1 MNKIYKKSELWFSL
15 LWIGIYVFGSG
26 LTDELSR
33 RLNAP
38 KLVTLNFHAIL
49 SLFAVLWI
57 GKNGL
62 LKKYGLCPPAVKSSK
77 FLYYLPLIFV
87 ASRGLWFGVSF
98 EKPVAETLALF
109 LSMVLVGFL
118 EELIFRGFLFKA
130 MSKDN
135 LKLAVV
141 VSSLSFGLGHLVN
154 LINGSGMSITDNLCQ
169 VWVAVA
175 FGFMCVLIF
184 HRGKSLVPCIA
195 VHSAYNALG
204 VFSAKTLFT
213 ERETVLISLVLFA
226 VIVLYTL
233 FLLKNLPKN
242 SGNEN

>member
-1 MNKIYKKSELWFSL
+1 MNRLYKKSELWFSL

-49 SLFAVLWI
+49 SIFAILWME
-57 GKNGL
+57 KNGL
-62 LKKYGLCPPAVKSSK
+62 LKKYGICTPAVKASK

-87 ASRGLWFGVSF
+87 ASHGLWFGVSF

-154 LINGSGMSITDNLCQ
+154 LINGSGMSVTDNLCQ
-169 VWVAVA
+169 VLVAVA

-204 VFSAKTLFT
+204 AFSAKTQFT
-213 ERETVLISLVLFA
+213 ERETVLISLVLSA

-233 FLLKNLPKN
+233 FLLKSLPKN